1 MDNLTIDSMSLY
13 ELKEIKSIL
22 EERLLVK
29 KKWRDLELGK
39 DFDEYNRRDLLYVE
53 SEYHSKLLK
62 VSVRIKTLINE
73 YINAI

>member
-22 EERLLVK
+22 EERL